1 MSTNVEIINQL
12 KSILAGASDLSF
24 VQRIFIGARS
34 NVVEVPAIS
43 IIPESEEDI
52 INTLPVIRKALN
64 CKIYGMNRIFE
75 DDGVFINN
83 TNDSK
88 IGIFSFVDKVKKV
101 LDNNN
106 TLANKVIN
114 IEKGNCR
121 FGYTGGNLIF
131 FELDITI
138 EYRTM
143 NKVRS

>member
-12 KSILAGASDLSF
+12 KTILEEAEDLSF
-24 VQRIFIGARS
+24 VQRVFIGARS

-52 INTLPVIRKALN
+52 TNTLPVIRKALN
-64 CKIYGMNRIFE
+64 CKIYGINRIFE
-75 DDGVFINN
+75 EDGVFMNN

-106 TLANKVIN
+106 TLENKVIN

-121 FGYTGGNLIF
+121 YGYTGGNLIF

-143 NKVRS
+143 NKERS

>member
-1 MSTNVEIINQL
+1 MSNNIEIVNQL
-12 KSILAGASDLSF
+12 KTALTGGDLSF
-24 VQRIFIGARS
+24 VKKIFIGART
-34 NVVEVPAIS
+34 NVVNTPAIS
-43 IIPESEEDI
+43 IIPESETEEV
-52 INTLPVIRKALN
+52 NTLPVIRKALN
-64 CKIYGMNRIFE
+64 IKLYGINRIMEE
-75 DDGVFINN
+75 DKVFISN
-83 TNDSK
+83 TSDSN
-88 IGIFSFVDKVKKV
+88 IGIFNFANIVKKV

-121 FGYTGGNLIF
+121 YGYTGGNLIF

>member
-52 INTLPVIRKALN
+52 TNTLPVIRKALN

-75 DDGVFINN
+75 EDGVFMNN

-88 IGIFSFVDKVKKV
+88 IGIFLFSSNFAKTSLSFR
-101 LDNNN
+101 N
-106 TLANKVIN
+106 ANIIVSVSIKYAIQ
-114 IEKGNCR
+114 
-121 FGYTGGNLIF
+121 NLKTRRIHP
-131 FELDITI
+131 
-138 EYRTM
+138 
-143 NKVRS
+143 